1 MIDVNA
7 KIESITYNPILSK
20 ELNIYSIKDF
30 YSGKAFSDSSFRV
43 NTEQNDYAI
52 SWWVSPKRT
61 RSYPRARV
69 YDTYDHKN
77 RVTILPLVKDEGKD
91 GDRDYL
97 QWDTLSLMSLL
108 QINVIIAPYKHADK
122 NKKYENKITNQAF
135 DQKYIK
141 EKFQELQKYRSDAL
155 QWNLNQASNLDEVAE
170 LSEKY
175 YYDSISAETGVEMH
189 SRSYFQRRMNSMTEK
204 AEDFKQKSRGLAAE
218 AQNRESLTLQ
228 PKESVKADKG
238 RITIQD
244 HLGGEYYFTTDE
256 IMVEDNKVFL
266 IEKKHTTRTFP
277 STADIKN
284 GLVRM
289 MLFKNLDTVEID
301 GERYEPVPILGV
313 TGNELE
319 GYISNSDSIEDNL
332 QSVSDRKR
340 KQIDSL
346 LQEANKNDFTIIIS
360 EDTESVEKDLYDR
373 FKAPKQ

>member
-7 KIESITYNPILSK
+7 TINTISYDPILCK
-20 ELNIYSIKDF
+20 DLNTYSIEDF
-30 YSGKAFSDSSFRV
+30 YSGKAFNDSSFRV
-43 NTEQNDYAI
+43 NTEENNYAV

-69 YDTYDHKN
+69 YDTYDHDN

-108 QINVIIAPYKHADK
+108 QINVIIAPYKNADK
-122 NKKYENKITNQAF
+122 NETYDNKITNQRF
-135 DQKYIK
+135 DRQYIK
-141 EKFQELQKYRSDAL
+141 EKFQELQKYHSDAL

-170 LSEKY
+170 LSKKY
-175 YYDSISAETGVEMH
+175 YYENISAATGVEMH
-189 SRSYFQRRMNSMTEK
+189 SRSYFERRMNNITEK
-204 AEDFKQKSRGLAAE
+204 AEDFKQKSRGLAVE

-238 RITIQD
+238 RITIRD

-256 IMVEDNKVFL
+256 ILVENNEVFL

-289 MLFKNLDTVEID
+289 MLFKNLDTVKIN
-301 GERYEPVPILGV
+301 GKRHEPVPVLGV
-313 TGNELE
+313 TGSELE
-319 GYISNSDSIEDNL
+319 GYTSNSDSIADEL
-332 QSVSDRKR
+332 QSVSNRKR
-340 KQIDSL
+340 KQINSL
-346 LQEANKNDFTIIIS
+346 LQEANKNDFTVIIS
-360 EDTESVEKDLYDR
+360 EDTESVEKELYER
-373 FKAPKQ
+373 FKARRR